1 MGQGWGREGR
11 RGEGRVGE
19 ENGESEGKG
28 EEDGREGD
36 AYDLGCDVDCSSV
49 PFLLTIILILITSSL

>member
-1 MGQGWGREGR
+1 MGQGRGREGR

-36 AYDLGCDVDCSSV
+36 AYDLGCDVDCSSL
-49 PFLLTIILILITSSL
+49 PFLISILILITSSL